1 MTSGPKNAKFTD
13 LVDILRPKGTVQR
26 SDYLPVGPL
35 PVVDQGEGL
44 IGGYTDNWD
53 LRFPSADPVVV
64 FGDHTCRFKYVSFPF
79 SAGADG
85 TQIFRGKEGVDTH
98 YLYYACLTLG
108 LEHFGYQRHMKH
120 LKATEV
126 PIWPFPTQQR
136 IVAILTAY
144 DDLIEN
150 NTRRIAILE
159 EMARRLYEE
168 WFVHFRF
175 PGHEEA
181 GFDGDGPSSWNRGV
195 LQDVVVLQRGFD
207 LPAKVRTYGPF
218 PVFAA
223 TGKHG
228 THSEAKVKGPGVVTG
243 RSGSL
248 GTVVYVDEDFWPLNT
263 TLWGKEFPLGSP
275 LYAFYLLASLDLA
288 GFNSGSAVP
297 TLNRND
303 IHGLP
308 LLLPP
313 AQLLHRFEGVVRPMR
328 QHIRVLERKNANLRT
343 QRDML
348 LPKLIS
354 GDIDVSGAEGLL
366 EAAE

>member
-1 MTSGPKNAKFTD
+1 MRSVPERVQFAD
-13 LVDILRPKGTVQR
+13 LVVVLRPSIKVQK
-26 SDYLPVGPL
+26 SDYLPNGLL
-35 PVVDQGEGL
+35 PVVDQGAGL
-44 IGGYTDNWD
+44 IGGFTNDMSA
-53 LRFPSADPVVV
+53 RFPSPDPVIV
-64 FGDHTCRFKYVSFPF
+64 FGDHTCRFKYVPFPF
-79 SAGADG
+79 AAGADG
-85 TQIFRGKEGVDTH
+85 TQVFFARDGIDTR
-98 YLYYACLTLG
+98 YLYFACLTLG

-120 LKATEV
+120 LKVAEV
-126 PIWPFPTQQR
+126 PVWPLSTQQR
-136 IVAILTAY
+136 IAAILSAY

-181 GFDGDGPSSWNRGV
+181 EFDEEGPCGWGKGV

-207 LPAKVRTYGPF
+207 LPAKVRTFGPF

-228 THSEAKVKGPGVVTG
+228 THTEAKVKGPGVITG

-275 LYAFYLLASLDLA
+275 LYAFYLLSSLDLA

-313 AQLLHRFEGVVRPMR
+313 SDLLRRFEGMVQPMR
-328 QHIRVLERKNANLRT
+328 KQLRVLELKNANLRA

-354 GDIDVSGAEGLL
+354 GEIDVSSAKELL